1 MSDWKPGRDELVR
14 ITVTGAR
21 GKIKNIST
29 EKPPR
34 YDVYLQAVDI
44 PIGSGPGKGAIIGL
58 NGPFTAEELEPVK
71 SGSA

>member
-1 MSDWKPGRDELVR
+1 MSDWKPGRDEMVR
-14 ITVTGAR
+14 ITATGAR
-21 GKIKNIST
+21 GKIKNTST
-29 EKPPR
+29 ETPPR

-44 PIGSGPGKGAIIGL
+44 PIGSPPGKGAIIGL